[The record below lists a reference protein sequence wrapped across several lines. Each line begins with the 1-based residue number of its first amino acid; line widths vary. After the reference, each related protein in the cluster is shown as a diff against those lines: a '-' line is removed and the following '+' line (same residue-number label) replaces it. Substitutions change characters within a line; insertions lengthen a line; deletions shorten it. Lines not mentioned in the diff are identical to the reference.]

1 MSNLNL
7 FLSYSL
13 HILSISMKIG
23 IEVTLP
29 DVSRLASKVNR
40 AFDEEEIVS
49 VCSSTECSSTSP
61 CSTTSS
67 ESFDA
72 FVFGSSLKSLTLAIS
87 SSVHCDIP

>member
-7 FLSYSL
+7 FLPYSV
-13 HILSISMKIG
+13 HIPSIPIETG
-23 IEVTLP
+23 IDVTLL

-49 VCSSTECSSTSP
+49 VCGSTQCSSTAP

-67 ESFDA
+67 ESLDA
-72 FVFGSSLKSLTLAIS
+72 FAFGSSRRA
-87 SSVHCDIP
+87 